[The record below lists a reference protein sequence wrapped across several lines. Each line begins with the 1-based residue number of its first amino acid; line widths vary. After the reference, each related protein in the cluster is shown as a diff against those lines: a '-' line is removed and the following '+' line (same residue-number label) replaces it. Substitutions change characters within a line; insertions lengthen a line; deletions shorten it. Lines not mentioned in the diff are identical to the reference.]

1 MPYGDGS
8 GPPGGAGKRRGQG
21 QGGRQGQG
29 RRGGFTA
36 GPGGHCVCPRCGK
49 SLPHERG
56 RPCYQAV
63 CPDCGIP
70 MARER

>member
-8 GPPGGAGKRRGQG
+8 GPPAGGGKGRRQGGGQG
-21 QGGRQGQG
+21 QGGRS
-29 RRGGFTA
+29 GFVA

-49 SLPHERG
+49 MVPHQRG
-56 RPCYQAV
+56 KPCYEAV

-70 MARER
+70 MTRER